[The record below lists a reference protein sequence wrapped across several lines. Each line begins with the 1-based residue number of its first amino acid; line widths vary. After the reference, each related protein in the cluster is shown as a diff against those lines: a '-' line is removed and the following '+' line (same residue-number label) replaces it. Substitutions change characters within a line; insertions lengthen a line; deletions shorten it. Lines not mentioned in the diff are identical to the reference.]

1 MYNPYVP
8 LYVFLN
14 ALISTC
20 GVIAIIFLLISS
32 DDDYNIDSDP
42 IIYSITLL
50 VISILFIYEPIYK
63 KTIIVLM
70 LAITQIV
77 ISVLLFIKFTI
88 NIKNDNQI
96 AQISSYIFN
105 SLSFFVGILLFLW
118 KSRLGNKILFI

>member
-63 KTIIVLM
+63 KKIIVLM
-70 LAITQIV
+70 FAITQIV

>member
-63 KTIIVLM
+63 KKIIVLM